1 MANETRREKAI
12 RKTTK
17 GKNANY
23 RKTKDGAG
31 MTPQGIAAHR
41 KANPKSKLQGA
52 VTGKSRRVVRLQ
64 SGVSLTVL
72 EALDR

>member
-23 RKTKDGAG
+23 RKTRRWCRYD
-31 MTPQGIAAHR
+31 
-41 KANPKSKLQGA
+41 SKGCSC
-52 VTGKSRRVVRLQ
+52 T
-64 SGVSLTVL
+64 
-72 EALDR
+72 